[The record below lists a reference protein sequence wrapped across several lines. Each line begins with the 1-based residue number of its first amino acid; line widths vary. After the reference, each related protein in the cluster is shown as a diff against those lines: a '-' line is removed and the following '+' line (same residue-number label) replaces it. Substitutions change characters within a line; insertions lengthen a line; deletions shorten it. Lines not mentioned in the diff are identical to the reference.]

1 MIVCRA
7 LYYMAVTIGGALF
20 LSVVPDIV
28 RLFIEEP
35 LLPLALVVGA
45 VVLYCLLR
53 ALERALKRAFHPSRV
68 WRDIRRERSRH
79 GR

>member
-1 MIVCRA
+1 MHFIQYLWFVAGLAGLLIAVPTVIA
-7 LYYMAVTIGGALF
+7 LLRTDPLLF
-20 LSVVPDIV
+20 LAIAP
-28 RLFIEEP
+28 
-35 LLPLALVVGA
+35 AG

-53 ALERALKRAFHPSRV
+53 VLERALKRAFHPSRV